1 MIFINRPGTAE
12 CRSGAG
18 AAGIR
23 PPATM
28 AHMTTLRN
36 LYPDQPAFHADRL
49 AVGGGHSLYFEQW
62 GRSDGQPALVLHG
75 GPGSG
80 ASPLLRRFF
89 DPARY
94 RVISFDQRGSGRSTP
109 RGATRHNHTAALL
122 DDIEALR
129 HALGLERWLVVG
141 GSWGATLGAAYA
153 AAHRECVAGVLLRGL
168 FVPERAELEWFFQGA
183 RALFPL
189 QWESFAAAAPRRA
202 RRDLLAWL
210 ARLFAGNDATL
221 QARATLAW
229 QAWERTLSG
238 GASQPPAEG
247 EALAAAIDRYRVQA
261 HFLSRRCWL
270 DGAGTRNACAR
281 LAGLPVQFLHGTAD
295 LVCRPGAAWQAQRC
309 AAGSRMAWV
318 PGAGHDPYHP
328 AMVDAMVRA
337 LDAFAAHGRFEPPE
351 NAT

>member
-1 MIFINRPGTAE
+1 
-12 CRSGAG
+12 
-18 AAGIR
+18 
-23 PPATM
+23 M
-28 AHMTTLRN
+28 AHMSILRN

-49 AVGGGHSLYFEQW
+49 AVGGGHSLYVEQW
-62 GRSDGQPALVLHG
+62 GRADGQPALVLHG

-80 ASPLLRRFF
+80 FSPLLRRFF

-94 RVISFDQRGSGRSTP
+94 RVIAFDQRGCGRSTP
-109 RGATRHNHTAALL
+109 RGVTLHNHTAALL
-122 DDIEALR
+122 EDIEALR
-129 HALGLERWLVVG
+129 HALGIERWLVAG
-141 GSWGATLGAAYA
+141 GSWGATLAAAYA
-153 AAHRECVAGVLLRGL
+153 AGHRARVAGVLLRGL

-189 QWESFAAAAPRRA
+189 QWEAFAAAAPRRA

-210 ARLFAGNDATL
+210 VRVFAGDDAAG
-221 QARATLAW
+221 QARAALAW
-229 QAWERTLSG
+229 LAWERTLT
-238 GASQPPAEG
+238 GAPAPAPTDG
-247 EALAAAIDRYRVQA
+247 EALARAIDRYKVQA

-281 LAGLPVQFLHGTAD
+281 LAGLPVLFLHGAAD

-309 AAGSRMAWV
+309 AAGSGMAWV

-337 LDAFAAHGRFEPPE
+337 LDAFAVGGRFDDGEGE
-351 NAT
+351 T